1 MNPVLNK
8 PYKTEMPQPESK
20 SEEQENPFNDLRQMA
35 LSVMPE
41 RLGLASSDE
50 TKVFGIVM
58 DWDLGNGIATV
69 VAYETG
75 DANNRRKMKAII
87 SIRLS
92 FHLLIKSKLKQL
104 S

>member
-8 PYKTEMPQPESK
+8 PYKTEMPQSESK

-35 LSVMPE
+35 LSVTPE

-92 FHLLIKSKLKQL
+92 FLLLIKSKLKQL